1 MKIKIL
7 FLLLISI
14 NPFVFSQKIKVKKE
28 EISVD
33 GKLIAKI
40 KKGKGNYI
48 ISNLEGEELFTASIN
63 NKTPKGNIVY
73 NNWLELTSVKNGN
86 IKEVELLPD
95 NSFTFSSEKLIL
107 KNLLL
112 NDKKLLTDTGINKV
126 IVDDFFKNEDR
137 TISTNEDNVAEYDK
151 KINAIEDSIAIAN
164 KLDYDKYGN
173 IFVNDKKIG
182 FLVRKEIDHGPAFSN
197 EIVYSI
203 FDLDKTEIAKIT
215 FSSNSDFNLN
225 KALMLNT
232 YDGKSFQIKGANY
245 SSNLIKNDS
254 LAPRVIKKLYA
265 NGYTLG
271 GVSIE
276 KEQYRNYFNDK

>member
-14 NPFVFSQKIKVKKE
+14 NSFVFSQKIKVKKE

-33 GKLIAKI
+33 GKSIAKI